1 MHNGAFKNLRDAV
14 SFYATRATDP
24 MRWYK
29 SGVKFD
35 DVPEKYRHQVNINS
49 IPYNRRQGDEP
60 ALTDEDVDA
69 IVAFLGTLTDA
80 AYRNSMQRKG
90 KRNESP
96 PNALKESR
104 ESVGRMSAD

>member
-1 MHNGAFKNLRDAV
+1 
-14 SFYATRATDP
+14 

-49 IPYNRRQGDEP
+49 IPYNRRPGDEP

-80 AYRNSMQRKG
+80 AYRNSMHREG
-90 KRNESP
+90 KRKESP

-104 ESVGRMSAD
+104 ESVGRVSAD